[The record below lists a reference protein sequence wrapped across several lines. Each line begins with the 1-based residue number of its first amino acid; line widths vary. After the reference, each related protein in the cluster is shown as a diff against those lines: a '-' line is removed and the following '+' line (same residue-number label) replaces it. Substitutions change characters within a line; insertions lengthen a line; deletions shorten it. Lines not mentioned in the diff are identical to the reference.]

1 MNAPVKPPIRRE
13 ADAHRRQARRDRRR
27 RRGLQP
33 LHERGGRH
41 RAGGAARARARGVPD
56 GQGLQGDADPLRAP
70 AHPAAHGRDPARP
83 HGGVRAPD
91 HGRIG
96 PVLEGLALRGEPRLR
111 RLVLRR
117 PAHHQGR
124 RRDLRLRHL
133 AERQAAQDLHDAH
146 AAARRDL
153 GDHAVQSPA
162 QHGQPQAR
170 AGDRHQQPRRPEA
183 DRADAAYRARP
194 RRRALRGRAAA
205 RDAVGRDRQPLDH
218 GRRHDHRPG
227 RRPHHLHGL
236 GAGSANTSPR
246 RPATGASCSSSAA
259 TIR

>member
-1 MNAPVKPPIRRE
+1 MRIAGKRVETDGVVEVFNPYTNEVVGTVPAARPEHVRE
-13 ADAHRRQARRDRRR
+13 AFRTAKAFKATLTRFERQRILQRTAEILRDRT
-27 RRGLQP
+27 
-33 LHERGGRH
+33 EEI
-41 RAGGAARARARGVPD
+41 
-56 GQGLQGDADPLRAP
+56 
-70 AHPAAHGRDPARP
+70 
-83 HGGVRAPD
+83 RAPD

-111 RLVLRR
+111 RMVLRR

-153 GDHAVQSPA
+153 GDHAVQSPS
-162 QHGQPQAR
+162 QHGQPQAG
-170 AGDRHQQPRRPEA
+170 AGGRHQQPRRPEA
-183 DRADAAYRARP
+183 DRADAAYRPRP
-194 RRRALRGRAAA
+194 RRRALRGRTAA

-236 GAGSANTSPR
+236 GQGRQIHR
-246 RPATGASCSSSAA
+246 REGRLPAH
-259 TIR
+259 RP